1 MSAPAQRPA
10 SSEWLTIPNAI
21 TLARLLL
28 IVPVCWLLIQAPIGS
43 WWPVILMAVWASTDW
58 IDGFLARKLGQS
70 TRAGEILD
78 PVADRLGSVAIVLS
92 LAITG
97 VVPWWVIA
105 VIAAV
110 DIVVLIVAGPA
121 ALRGDIHVT
130 QFGKVRTAVMF
141 LAIVVLVFAA
151 TLVPAITSIGQWVL
165 WLGTAMHVVAGIDYI
180 VRVLRRRTRAATSD
194 DL

>member
-180 VRVLRRRTRAATSD
+180 VRVLRHRTRAATSD